1 MANYRISLNVVRK
14 ANANM
19 RRNRVSSNT
28 QGGVA
33 KGEVVVSVNTG
44 TFSKRIVLSNNQIKA
59 AYKKAV
65 EAYAEKI

>member
-1 MANYRISLNVVRK
+1 MSNYKISLNVVRK

-19 RRNRVSSNT
+19 RRNRVSSDT
-28 QGGVA
+28 QGTAA

-44 TFSKRIVLSNNQIKA
+44 TFSKRVVLSNNQIKA

-65 EAYAEKI
+65 KAYAEKV